1 MKTRSQ
7 IIKQKFTITIE
18 EAAKALL
25 ELKKACGPVTRSAN
39 TYPSGRPRRSTAGV
53 VDYSE

>member
-7 IIKQKFTITIE
+7 MIKQNFTITIE

-25 ELKKACGPVTRSAN
+25 ELKKACKTHSAN
-39 TYPSGRPRRSTAGV
+39 TYPSGRPRRSTAAV